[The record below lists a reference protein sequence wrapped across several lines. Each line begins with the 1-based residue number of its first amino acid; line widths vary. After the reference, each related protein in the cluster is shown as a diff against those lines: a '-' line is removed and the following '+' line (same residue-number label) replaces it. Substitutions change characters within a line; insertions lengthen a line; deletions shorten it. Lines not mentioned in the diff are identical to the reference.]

1 VVSLSKKVMILFRPD
16 QLKRMKEEA
25 RRRGIPVAELVRQAV
40 DRVLAEEGQAEKSA
54 RLAAARRLVAAEEP
68 VMEWDEL
75 EHVLEKGQRG

>member
-1 VVSLSKKVMILFRPD
+1 VSLSKKVMILFRPD

-40 DRVLAEEGQAEKSA
+40 DRVLAEGGRAEKNA

-75 EHVLEKGQRG
+75 ERVLEKGQRG

>member
-1 VVSLSKKVMILFRPD
+1 MSLSKKVMILFRPD

-40 DRVLAEEGQAEKSA
+40 DRVLAEGGRAEKNA

-75 EHVLEKGQRG
+75 ERVLEKGQRG

>member
-40 DRVLAEEGQAEKSA
+40 DRVLAEEGRTEKSA

-75 EHVLEKGQRG
+75 ERVLEKGQRG